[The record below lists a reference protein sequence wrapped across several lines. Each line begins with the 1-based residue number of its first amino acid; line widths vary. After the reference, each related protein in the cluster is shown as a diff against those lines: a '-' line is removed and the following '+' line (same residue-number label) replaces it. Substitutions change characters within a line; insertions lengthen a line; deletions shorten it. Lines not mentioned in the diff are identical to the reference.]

1 MTHGGNTLTLTGL
14 SMTQTD
20 ELLDAS
26 YQVYRHVKTNETI
39 VRTISYSLP
48 ASLHAHIWT
57 VSPTTQFDSPRVR
70 EQTPQTR
77 SGEETSELAKAASGE
92 PVTVLSG
99 RDDDDGPDV
108 TTPTFLR
115 YLYNTWGY
123 VPAATFRNTLAVV
136 GFLGDYPS
144 FRDLALFMQKYR
156 SDGTDAT
163 YTAVLL
169 NHGNLN
175 YDPSTGH
182 GLGEA
187 NLDLQYAQ
195 GMAYPT
201 PIVFY
206 SVGLAGGGWQD
217 WLNSVINLPRL
228 PQTISISY
236 SSEEKMYAEGDTDYI
251 CFLFGQ
257 LAARGVSVLTST
269 GNDGVGRDCIASD
282 GTVRFT
288 PNFPATCM

>member
-1 MTHGGNTLTLTGL
+1 
-14 SMTQTD
+14 MTQTN

-26 YQVYRHVKTNETI
+26 YQVYRHVKRNETI
-39 VRTISYSLP
+39 LRTISYSLP
-48 ASLHAHIWT
+48 ASLHAHVWT

-70 EQTPQTR
+70 EQTPQER
-77 SGEETSELAKAASGE
+77 SGEETGELAKAASGE
-92 PVTVLSG
+92 PVTLLPG
-99 RDDDDGPDV
+99 RDDEDDDDQDAA
-108 TTPTFLR
+108 TPTFLR

-175 YDPSTGH
+175 YDPNTGH

-206 SVGLAGGGWQD
+206 SVGLEGDWWQD
-217 WLNSVINLPRL
+217 WLNSVINVPRL

-236 SSEEKMYAEGDTDYI
+236 GSEEKMYAEEDTDYI
-251 CFLFGQ
+251 CFLFKQ
-257 LAARGVSVLTST
+257 LAARGVSVLISS
-269 GNDGVGRDCIASD
+269 GNNGVGSDCTASD
-282 GTVRFT
+282 GSVRFT
-288 PNFPATCM
+288 PKFPATCTCDICPRLTSSA